1 VTVKSGN
8 QADQK
13 YALES
18 ENKNKIKTVCIV
30 G

>member
-18 ENKNKIKTVCIV
+18 ENKIKIKTVCIA